1 MAIIGVELG
10 ADAYRFGFAVASV
23 LVSLLLLWLAKR
35 VLAGRGRT
43 FTPEARA
50 VVYGGLL
57 IYVGRL
63 LPWAAVSYRSTHA
76 TLYGDSFDTQVVT
89 VLAVAIYAA
98 AVLSQIWNA
107 GIVRVALLVVA
118 LGAGGMSGMV
128 AWQFLTSPQDQA
140 IEALQTDGT
149 EAFAE
154 ALRVPP
160 DRAQAA
166 AAALAARGSLDVSPQ
181 YGAYVLLAGGV
192 LAAGGSLFS
201 LSYGAARALRRQRG
215 SRFRP
220 VARPSDG
227 PLGRRGASQGPIT
240 LPGTVHHHGARAAP
254 AQRTFSSPPSVAV
267 PSAPPQ
273 AGREGALPAPP
284 PMPVA
289 PAHSGAGGGPSL
301 DARWAADAGG
311 RERKRAG
318 RRR

>member
-10 ADAYRFGFAVASV
+10 ADAYRFAFAVASV

-50 VVYGGLL
+50 VVYGALL

-63 LPWAAVSYRSTHA
+63 LPWAAVKVRSA
-76 TLYGDSFDTQVVT
+76 DVTLYGDSFDTQMVT
-89 VLAVAIYAA
+89 VLAVVVYGA

-107 GIVRVALLVVA
+107 GILRVALLAVA
-118 LGAGGMSGMV
+118 LGAGAMGGMA
-128 AWQFLTSPQDQA
+128 AWQFLSSPQDQA
-140 IEALQTDGT
+140 IEALRTDGS

-166 AAALAARGSLDVSPQ
+166 AAALARHGSLDVSPQ
-181 YGAYVLLAGGV
+181 YGVYVVLAGGV

-201 LSYGAARALRRQRG
+201 LAYGVGRALRRPRG
-215 SRFRP
+215 RRFQG
-220 VARPSDG
+220 VLRPSDG
-227 PLGRRGASQGPIT
+227 PLGRRGVTQSPVT
-240 LPGTVHHHGARAAP
+240 LPGTVHHHGARPGAAVHSFSPPPSAGVPSRP
-254 AQRTFSSPPSVAV
+254 ASSPGEAT
-267 PSAPPQ
+267 
-273 AGREGALPAPP
+273 LPAPP
-284 PMPVA
+284 PMPVGPGDSG
-289 PAHSGAGGGPSL
+289 PARPSL

-311 RERKRAG
+311 ADRKRAG
-318 RRR
+318 RRRR